1 LPARCDATS
10 TANPAIPRATQPDT
24 HRQARA
30 LGYPA
35 ALQAETDTGMTT
47 QWLAAIG
54 VAIAIGFAVS
64 FYFLTFQRR
73 RDETAAGIVA
83 LSAISWRGFI
93 GMVLQALR
101 RRGYVQVVDLEDVSG
116 DRDYMLERDGAR
128 WLLSC
133 KHASTYVL
141 GRNAVQALSS
151 EVLLKSAAGGLLVTQ
166 GRIDDEARGAA
177 GKQRIEL
184 LDGAALWP
192 ELRDLMPA
200 GEFDA
205 IRAKTGAV
213 ARQRVLLGWLFAL
226 LAGVATFL
234 AMPDTAPA
242 APASATPSADTG
254 PAAPVRI
261 EAPPHAPIET
271 QRSDLARAVGTL
283 SDVDRA
289 IWATGSTLQVFVARV
304 DDQASVDAICALV
317 LRHPDLTSSRLQL
330 TPPPGSGQQTRFL
343 QCRSF

>member
-1 LPARCDATS
+1 
-10 TANPAIPRATQPDT
+10 
-24 HRQARA
+24 
-30 LGYPA
+30 
-35 ALQAETDTGMTT
+35 MTT
-47 QWLAAIG
+47 QWIAAIG
-54 VAIAIGFAVS
+54 VAIAIGCAVS

-73 RDETAAGIVA
+73 RDEAAAGIVA

-101 RRGYVQVVDLEDVSG
+101 RRGYVQVVNLEDVSG
-116 DRDYMLERDGAR
+116 DRDYMLEREGAR

-166 GRIDDEARGAA
+166 GRIDAEARGAA

-184 LDGAALWP
+184 LDGATLWP

-200 GEFDA
+200 GELDA
-205 IRAKTGAV
+205 IRATTGAA

-234 AMPDTAPA
+234 AMPDAAPA
-242 APASATPSADTG
+242 AMPGTAAPSADTA

-271 QRSDLARAVGTL
+271 QRSDLSRALGTL
-283 SDVDRA
+283 PGVDRA

-304 DDQASVDAICALV
+304 DDQAGVDAICALV

-330 TPPPGSGQQTRFL
+330 TPPADSGQQTRFL

>member
-1 LPARCDATS
+1 
-10 TANPAIPRATQPDT
+10 
-24 HRQARA
+24 
-30 LGYPA
+30 
-35 ALQAETDTGMTT
+35 MTT
-47 QWLAAIG
+47 QWIAAIG
-54 VAIAIGFAVS
+54 VAIAIGCAAS
-64 FYFLTFQRR
+64 FYFFTFQRR
-73 RDETAAGIVA
+73 RDEAAAGIVA

-116 DRDYMLERDGAR
+116 DRDYMLEREGAR

-133 KHASTYVL
+133 KHGSTYVL

-166 GRIDDEARGAA
+166 GRIDTEARGAA

-184 LDGAALWP
+184 LDGATLWP
-192 ELRDLMPA
+192 ELRDLMPP
-200 GEFDA
+200 GELEA
-205 IRAKTGAV
+205 IRARTGAA
-213 ARQRVLLGWLFAL
+213 ARQRALLAWLFAL

-234 AMPDTAPA
+234 ALPDTPRATAPA
-242 APASATPSADTG
+242 VPAPAAVAA

-271 QRSDLARAVGTL
+271 QRSDLSRALATL
-283 SDVDRA
+283 PAVDRA

-330 TPPPGSGQQTRFL
+330 TPPPGSDQQTRFL

>member
-1 LPARCDATS
+1 
-10 TANPAIPRATQPDT
+10 
-24 HRQARA
+24 
-30 LGYPA
+30 
-35 ALQAETDTGMTT
+35 MTT
-47 QWLAAIG
+47 QWIAAIG
-54 VAIAIGFAVS
+54 VAIAIGCAVS

-73 RDETAAGIVA
+73 RDEAAAGIVA

-166 GRIDDEARGAA
+166 GRIDAEARGAA

-184 LDGAALWP
+184 LDGATLWP

-200 GEFDA
+200 GELDA
-205 IRAKTGAV
+205 IRAQTGAA

-226 LAGVATFL
+226 LAGVAVFL
-234 AMPDTAPA
+234 AMPDAQPAPSATAATPPRETAPA
-242 APASATPSADTG
+242 API
-254 PAAPVRI
+254 RI

-271 QRSDLARAVGTL
+271 QRSDLSRALGTL
-283 SDVDRA
+283 PDVDRA
-289 IWATGSTLQVFVARV
+289 IWATGSTLQIFVARV
-304 DDQASVDAICALV
+304 DDQATVDAICALV

-330 TPPPGSGQQTRFL
+330 TPPASSGQQTRFL

>member
-1 LPARCDATS
+1 
-10 TANPAIPRATQPDT
+10 
-24 HRQARA
+24 
-30 LGYPA
+30 
-35 ALQAETDTGMTT
+35 MTT
-47 QWLAAIG
+47 QWIAAIG
-54 VAIAIGFAVS
+54 VAIAIGCAAS

-73 RDETAAGIVA
+73 RDEAAAGIVA

-116 DRDYMLERDGAR
+116 DRDYMLEREGAR

-166 GRIDDEARGAA
+166 GKIDAEARGAA

-184 LDGAALWP
+184 LDGATLWP

-200 GEFDA
+200 GELDA
-205 IRAKTGAV
+205 IRATTGAV

-226 LAGVATFL
+226 LAGVAVFL
-234 AMPDTAPA
+234 AMPDEAPAANAAGTSPSTETAPA
-242 APASATPSADTG
+242 API
-254 PAAPVRI
+254 RI

-271 QRSDLARAVGTL
+271 QRSDLSRALGTL
-283 SDVDRA
+283 PDVDRA
-289 IWATGSTLQVFVARV
+289 IWATGSTLQIFVARV

-330 TPPPGSGQQTRFL
+330 TPPPGSGQPTRFL

>member
-1 LPARCDATS
+1 
-10 TANPAIPRATQPDT
+10 
-24 HRQARA
+24 
-30 LGYPA
+30 
-35 ALQAETDTGMTT
+35 MTT
-47 QWLAAIG
+47 QWIAAIG
-54 VAIAIGFAVS
+54 VAIAIGSAAS

-73 RDETAAGIVA
+73 RDEAAAGIVA

-101 RRGYVQVVDLEDVSG
+101 RRGYVQVVDLQDVSG

-166 GRIDDEARGAA
+166 GRIDADARGAA

-184 LDGAALWP
+184 LDGATLWP

-200 GEFDA
+200 GELEA
-205 IRAKTGAV
+205 IRAKTGDA
-213 ARQRVLLGWLFAL
+213 ARQRVLLAWLFAL
-226 LAGVATFL
+226 LAGVATYL
-234 AMPDTAPA
+234 AMPDAAPA
-242 APASATPSADTG
+242 ASATVATSTAP
-254 PAAPVRI
+254 PAPTAPVRI
-261 EAPPHAPIET
+261 EAPPPAPIET
-271 QRSDLARAVGTL
+271 QRSDLARALGTL
-283 SDVDRA
+283 PDVDRA

-330 TPPPGSGQQTRFL
+330 TPPANSGQPTRFL

>member
-1 LPARCDATS
+1 
-10 TANPAIPRATQPDT
+10 
-24 HRQARA
+24 
-30 LGYPA
+30 
-35 ALQAETDTGMTT
+35 MTT
-47 QWLAAIG
+47 QWLGAIG
-54 VAIAIGFAVS
+54 VAIVIGFAVS
-64 FYFLTFQRR
+64 FYFLGFQRR

-101 RRGYVQVVDLEDVSG
+101 RRGFVQVVDREDVSG

-133 KHASTYVL
+133 KHGSTYLL

-151 EVLLKSAAGGLLVTQ
+151 EVLLKSAAGGFLVTQ
-166 GRIDDEARGAA
+166 GRIDDEARKAA

-184 LDGAALWP
+184 LDGATLWP

-200 GEFDA
+200 DELEA

-213 ARQRVLLGWLFAL
+213 ARRRVLLGWLFAV

-234 AMPDTAPA
+234 ALPAPKPA
-242 APASATPSADTG
+242 APPAAAADIG
-254 PAAPVRI
+254 APAAPVRI
-261 EAPPHAPIET
+261 EAPPPAPVEQ
-271 QRSDLARAVGTL
+271 QRSDLASALVTL
-283 SDVDRA
+283 PGVDRA
-289 IWATGSTLQVFVARV
+289 IWITGSTLQVFVARV
-304 DDQASVDAICALV
+304 DDQETVDAICALV

-330 TPPPGSGQQTRFL
+330 TPPADSDQPTRFR

>member
-1 LPARCDATS
+1 
-10 TANPAIPRATQPDT
+10 
-24 HRQARA
+24 
-30 LGYPA
+30 
-35 ALQAETDTGMTT
+35 MTT
-47 QWLAAIG
+47 QWIAAIG
-54 VAIAIGFAVS
+54 VAIVIGCAAS
-64 FYFLTFQRR
+64 FYFLGFQRR
-73 RDETAAGIVA
+73 RDEAAAGIVA
-83 LSAISWRGFI
+83 LSAVSWRGFI

-101 RRGYVQVVDLEDVSG
+101 NRGYVQVVDLQDVSG

-141 GRNAVQALSS
+141 GRNAVQVLSS

-166 GRIDDEARGAA
+166 GRIDAEARGAA

-184 LDGAALWP
+184 LDGATLWP

-200 GEFDA
+200 GELDA
-205 IRAKTGAV
+205 IRATTGAA
-213 ARQRVLLGWLFAL
+213 ARQRALLGWLFAL
-226 LAGVATFL
+226 LSGVAVFL
-234 AMPDTAPA
+234 AMPDGAPA
-242 APASATPSADTG
+242 ASTPIATPSTETA

-261 EAPPHAPIET
+261 EAPPQAPVET
-271 QRSDLARAVGTL
+271 QRTDLSRALVTL
-283 SDVDRA
+283 PDVDRA

-330 TPPPGSGQQTRFL
+330 TPPPGSGQPTRFL

>member
-1 LPARCDATS
+1 
-10 TANPAIPRATQPDT
+10 
-24 HRQARA
+24 
-30 LGYPA
+30 
-35 ALQAETDTGMTT
+35 MTT
-47 QWLAAIG
+47 QWLVAIG
-54 VAIAIGFAVS
+54 VVVAIGFAAS
-64 FYFLTFQRR
+64 FFFLTFQRR

-101 RRGYVQVVDLEDVSG
+101 QRGYVQVVDLEEVSG

-166 GRIDDEARGAA
+166 GRIDEEARSAA

-184 LDGAALWP
+184 LDGARLWP

-200 GEFDA
+200 GELDA
-205 IRAKTGAV
+205 IRARTGAL
-213 ARQRVLLGWLFAL
+213 ARRRVLLGWLFAL
-226 LAGVATFL
+226 LAGVATFIAL
-234 AMPDTAPA
+234 PDATPTPTRSAATTAA
-242 APASATPSADTG
+242 APAT
-254 PAAPVRI
+254 PVRI
-261 EAPPHAPIET
+261 EAPPHAPIEQ
-271 QRSDLARAVGTL
+271 QRSDLATALVTL
-283 SDVDRA
+283 PSVDRA

-330 TPPPGSGQQTRFL
+330 TPPANTEQPTRFL

>member
-1 LPARCDATS
+1 
-10 TANPAIPRATQPDT
+10 
-24 HRQARA
+24 
-30 LGYPA
+30 
-35 ALQAETDTGMTT
+35 MTT
-47 QWLAAIG
+47 QWLVAIG
-54 VAIAIGFAVS
+54 VAVAIGFAAS
-64 FYFLTFQRR
+64 FFFLTFQRR

-101 RRGYVQVVDLEDVSG
+101 QRGYVQVVDLEDVSG

-151 EVLLKSAAGGLLVTQ
+151 EVLLKSASGGLLVTQ
-166 GRIDDEARGAA
+166 GRIDEEARSAA

-184 LDGAALWP
+184 LDGPTLWP

-200 GEFDA
+200 GELDA
-205 IRAKTGAV
+205 IRASTGAL
-213 ARQRVLLGWLFAL
+213 ARRRVLLGWLFAL
-226 LAGVATFL
+226 LAGVATFIAL
-234 AMPDTAPA
+234 PESAPA
-242 APASATPSADTG
+242 PTRAAATDAAT

-261 EAPPHAPIET
+261 EAPPHAPIEQ
-271 QRSDLARAVGTL
+271 QRSDLAAALATL
-283 SDVDRA
+283 PGVDRA
-289 IWATGSTLQVFVARV
+289 VWATGSTLQVFVPRV

-317 LRHPDLTSSRLQL
+317 LRQPDLTSSRLQL
-330 TPPPGSGQQTRFL
+330 TPPANTGQQTRFL